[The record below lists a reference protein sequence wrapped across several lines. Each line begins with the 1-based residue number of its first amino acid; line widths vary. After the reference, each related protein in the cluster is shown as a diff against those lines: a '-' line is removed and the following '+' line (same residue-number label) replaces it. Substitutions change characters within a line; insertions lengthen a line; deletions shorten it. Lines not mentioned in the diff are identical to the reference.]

1 MSFGNQTSERSQP
14 PNHPSAVTPTRKKF
28 PWLRGGVLCM
38 TIGLV
43 NIIYFSQ
50 TGKILLGPRSR
61 SPTPAFDLT
70 MSILVFVFGVVCLG
84 IHFYRNN
91 E

>member
-14 PNHPSAVTPTRKKF
+14 PDNPSEVTQPRKKF
-28 PWLRGGVLCM
+28 PWLRGGILCLAL
-38 TIGLV
+38 GLV

-61 SPTPAFDLT
+61 GPTPAFDLT
-70 MSILVFVFGVVCLG
+70 MSVLVFVFGVVCLG

>member
-14 PNHPSAVTPTRKKF
+14 PANPSDTIQPRKKF
-28 PWLRGGVLCM
+28 PWLRGAILCM
-38 TIGLV
+38 ALGVV
-43 NIIYFSQ
+43 NVIYFSQ

-61 SPTPAFDLT
+61 GPTPAFDLT
-70 MSILVFVFGVVCLG
+70 MSVLVFVFGVFCLG
-84 IHFYRNN
+84 MHLYRSQ

>member
-1 MSFGNQTSERSQP
+1 MSFGNQTSEQSQAADNRP
-14 PNHPSAVTPTRKKF
+14 EVTQPRKKF

-38 TIGLV
+38 VLGVV
-43 NIIYFSQ
+43 NVVYFSQ

-61 SPTPAFDLT
+61 APTPAFDLT
-70 MSILVFVFGVVCLG
+70 MSILVFVFGAVCLG
-84 IHFYRNN
+84 MHLYRSH